1 VDRAPSTPTPIY
13 LMIRKTIK
21 NQIHKPG
28 MREDQMT
35 KKNLLKKKIKRRE
48 KTSSPI
54 RLFQSEIHQAATET
68 LNSIL
73 LRRFHTLHLM
83 MP

>member
-1 VDRAPSTPTPIY
+1 VDRAPLTPTPIY

-35 KKNLLKKKIKRRE
+35 KKNLLKKKIKRRKDIE
-48 KTSSPI
+48 PDLAVPIGDSS
-54 RLFQSEIHQAATET
+54 SS
-68 LNSIL
+68 NGDS
-73 LRRFHTLHLM
+73 
-83 MP
+83 